1 VIRESFRLLGGFGWI
16 LAAVPGEEAV
26 MAGVFTPCLI
36 SSVGE
41 PPRLGDPLVDEYLR
55 FTAARVRPNS
65 LVAQS
70 FDLKVFFTVVA
81 KPPQQVDVA
90 DVLVFIEEQ
99 RRPRR
104 GGNVV
109 RLADGEAGLA
119 ASTIKRRLAT
129 ISSFYDYLVLRGL
142 CERNPVPRSTNAR
155 RRGHRGSPLVRAPKK
170 MPRVLLP
177 EEVVALMSALRTD
190 RDRAMVS
197 LMVHAGLRRCEV
209 LGLRFGDVHIGDRRV
224 FIADGKGGHQRL
236 VPVVPTFF
244 TQLAGYLEAERPG
257 DAEEEYVFVVFKGAT
272 RGRPLTAAGLD
283 QVLAGA
289 RRRAGLRHATCH
301 ELRHTCFTRLRE
313 AGMALEAIQAQA
325 GHASIETTRIY
336 LHLSNDWLA
345 GEYQQAMA
353 ILDNWHDEPA
363 GGTP

>member
-1 VIRESFRLLGGFGWI
+1 
-16 LAAVPGEEAV
+16 
-26 MAGVFTPCLI
+26 MADVFTPCLI
-36 SSVGE
+36 SPVGE

-70 FDLKVFFTVVA
+70 FDLKVFFTVVT
-81 KPPQQVDVA
+81 KPPQQVDVT
-90 DVLVFIEEQ
+90 DVLGFIEEQ
-99 RRPRR
+99 RTPRR
-104 GGNVV
+104 GPNVV

-129 ISSFYDYLVLRGL
+129 ISSFFDYLVLRGMRD
-142 CERNPVPRSTNAR
+142 RNPVPRSINAR
-155 RRGHRGSPLVRAPKK
+155 HRGHRGSPLVRAPKK
-170 MPRVLLP
+170 MPRVLSLD
-177 EEVVALMSALRTD
+177 EVNSLTSALRTD
-190 RDRAMVS
+190 RDQAMIS

-236 VPVVPTFF
+236 VSVVPTFF
-244 TQLAGYLEAERPG
+244 IQLASYLSAERPD
-257 DAEEEYVFVVFKGAT
+257 DAVDDHVFVVLKGPT

-283 QVLAGA
+283 QVLNGA
-289 RRRAGLRHATCH
+289 RTRAGLTHATCH

-353 ILDNWHDEPA
+353 ILDGWHDEPP
-363 GGTP
+363 GGTS